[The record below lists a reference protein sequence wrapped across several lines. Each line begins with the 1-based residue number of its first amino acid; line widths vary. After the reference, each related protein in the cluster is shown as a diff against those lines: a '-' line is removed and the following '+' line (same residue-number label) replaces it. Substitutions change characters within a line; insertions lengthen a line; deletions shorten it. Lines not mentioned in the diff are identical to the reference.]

1 MKPSAIIF
9 DAYGTLFDVN
19 SVLMGGEHG
28 IEGGAQV
35 LSRLS
40 DIWRRRQ
47 LERTWLLSLMERYE
61 DFGTVTEA
69 ALRVAARESGIDI
82 TEVQVEKLM
91 RAYRSPATFP
101 EVRAALESL
110 AGTPLGILS
119 NGTSEMIEAAVRHN
133 GLGSSFQS
141 TLSVDR
147 VKTYKPSPRVY
158 ALGQEAFEV
167 PAAEILFVSS
177 NAWDA
182 AGAKAFGY
190 RVCWCNRS
198 GTAADDLG
206 FAPDFTVAGLDQIS
220 L

>member
-1 MKPSAIIF
+1 MKSRAIIF

-28 IEGGAQV
+28 IDGDQQV

-40 DIWRRRQ
+40 DMWRRRQ

-61 DFGTVTEA
+61 DFGKITEA
-69 ALRVAARESGIDI
+69 ALRAAGRESGLDI
-82 TEVQVEKLM
+82 TEMQVEKLM
-91 RAYRSPATFP
+91 RAYRSPDAFP

-119 NGTSEMIEAAVRHN
+119 NGTSEMIEATVRHN
-133 GLGSSFQS
+133 GLGSFFQFII
-141 TLSVDR
+141 SVDR

-158 ALGQEAFEV
+158 ALGPDTFEI

-198 GTAADDLG
+198 GTAADNLG
-206 FAPDFTVAGLDQIS
+206 FAPDFTVSGLDRLS